1 MPITGTRPNA
11 RWLALVAATAIV
23 LYLCWLMLQPF
34 VDVLLWASV
43 LAMVSWPVQR
53 RLRREGYPAWVSAM
67 MTTVLV
73 VLVLLIPL
81 TLVTTAVVKQGA
93 GAVDAL
99 HDGMHRLLDPDSR
112 FLNWLD
118 QYVDV
123 GPLRDP
129 KVFAS
134 RMGAIGGAIANRTLG
149 IVGGV
154 VGGVVQ
160 AFFVLFTL
168 YYLLRDG
175 DLVMAA
181 IRRSLPLTE
190 AQAEVIFVRT
200 GEVIS
205 ASVNGV
211 LVIAAIQGILG
222 MIAFWVLGLKSA
234 LLWGVVMFLLSTIP
248 MLGAFLVWVPA
259 ALYLAATGH
268 WAKAIV
274 LAAWGALVIGMV
286 DNLLRPKLVGKRAKL
301 HELIIFFS
309 VLGGLQVFGVLGL
322 FVGPVVAAIALAL
335 VEVFRSAEASGGI
348 VQPEV

>member
-1 MPITGTRPNA
+1 MATDTVSTLNNLIETLKDGKNGFETAASDVKDPSVKQVFQEYAQERSRLAGELQNEVRRRFCFGNFHWGRVWCQIGKGKTKTERPGQTRMSTPPMAALRPMVTTGTRLNA

-43 LAMVSWPVQR
+43 LAMIAWPVQR
-53 RLRREGYPAWVSAM
+53 RLRREGYPASVSAM
-67 MTTVLV
+67 LTTVLV

-99 HDGMHRLLDPDSR
+99 HDGMQRLMDPNSR

-129 KVFAS
+129 KVMAA
-134 RMGAIGGAIANRTLG
+134 RLGAIGGAIANRTLG

-160 AFFVLFTL
+160 VFIVLFTL

-175 DLVMAA
+175 ALVMAA
-181 IRRSLPLTE
+181 IRRSL
-190 AQAEVIFVRT
+190 
-200 GEVIS
+200 
-205 ASVNGV
+205 
-211 LVIAAIQGILG
+211 
-222 MIAFWVLGLKSA
+222 
-234 LLWGVVMFLLSTIP
+234 
-248 MLGAFLVWVPA
+248 
-259 ALYLAATGH
+259 
-268 WAKAIV
+268 
-274 LAAWGALVIGMV
+274 
-286 DNLLRPKLVGKRAKL
+286 
-301 HELIIFFS
+301 
-309 VLGGLQVFGVLGL
+309 
-322 FVGPVVAAIALAL
+322 
-335 VEVFRSAEASGGI
+335 
-348 VQPEV
+348 